1 MSINNKFKELIQTGS
16 FAGILLI
23 ITFALALVI
32 SNNSFLNKYYT
43 AFIYS
48 NILLSIGS
56 LSLQTTFIQLIN
68 DGFMSFFFLLIG
80 LEMKFHLVEGE
91 YKNKKKLILPSAA
104 ALGGVVVPALIYVY
118 FNFDQPTLKGWAIPI
133 ATDTAFVLGILSF
146 FHRHT
151 SLELRAFII
160 GFSLI
165 DDAFALIILALFYTK
180 TISMVAL
187 WASLGI
193 VIILSIL
200 NYYQVQKT
208 LYYMAIGLLLWIS
221 MVEAGIHG
229 TLCGAIIALF
239 IPVNI
244 NGGLNDSFKRLE
256 ELMRP
261 FVNYFILPLFVFMN
275 SGIVL
280 KHFSFGS
287 VCSNVTWG
295 IIFGLFIG
303 KQLGIT
309 LFSYPFIR
317 LKFCDLP
324 QGTSWLKFYAIAVLG
339 GIGFT
344 LSLFI
349 GSITF
354 ESGCPSNAM
363 RIAVIIGSLVSALFG
378 IIILNYATKNPSGSA
393 VLK

>member
-1 MSINNKFKELIQTGS
+1 MRVDSQLKELIKSGT

-23 ITFALALVI
+23 IAFALAITI
-32 SNNSFLNKYYT
+32 SNNILLEKYYIS
-43 AFIYS
+43 FIYS
-48 NILLSIGS
+48 KIS
-56 LSLQTTFIQLIN
+56 LIVGNVSLETTFIELVN
-68 DGFMSFFFLLIG
+68 DGLMTFFFLLIG

-91 YKNKKKLILPSAA
+91 YKNKKKLILPTGA
-104 ALGGVVVPALIYVY
+104 ALGGVVVPALIYVF
-118 FNFDQPTLKGWAIPI
+118 FNYDKPELIEGWAIPA

-146 FHRHT
+146 FQRSI

-165 DDAFALIILALFYTK
+165 DDAFALVILALFYTK
-180 TISMVAL
+180 TINISALLISLAIVVILSIFNYKQVKSLLYYTVIGILL
-187 WASLGI
+187 WAS
-193 VIILSIL
+193 
-200 NYYQVQKT
+200 
-208 LYYMAIGLLLWIS
+208 
-221 MVEAGIHG
+221 MVESGIHG

-244 NGGLNDSFKRLE
+244 KGKVNTSFQKLE
-256 ELMRP
+256 NSIRP

-275 SGIVL
+275 SGILL
-280 KHFSFGS
+280 KHFSFES
-287 VCSNVTWG
+287 LCSSLTYG

-309 LFSYPFIR
+309 LFSYPFVR
-317 LKFCDLP
+317 FNFCNLP
-324 QGTSWLKFYAIAVLG
+324 SDTSWLKFYSVAVLG

-354 ESGCPSNAM
+354 ESGCPSNSM
-363 RIAVIIGSLVSALFG
+363 RAAVIIGSLLSTVLGVA
-378 IIILNYATKNPSGSA
+378 ILKYCTK
-393 VLK
+393 VQK

>member
-1 MSINNKFKELIQTGS
+1 MSINNKLRELIKSGS

-32 SNNSFLNKYYT
+32 SNNSFLNKYYI
-43 AFIYS
+43 AFVYS
-48 NILLSIGS
+48 NIFLSVGN
-56 LSLQTTFIQLIN
+56 LSLQTTFIELIN
-68 DGFMSFFFLLIG
+68 DGFMTFFFLLIG

-104 ALGGVVVPALIYVY
+104 ALGGVVAPALIYVY
-118 FNFDQPTLKGWAIPI
+118 FNFDQSTLKGWAIPI

-146 FHRHT
+146 FHRYT

-180 TISMVAL
+180 TIYMVAL
-187 WASLGI
+187 CASLGI
-193 VIILSIL
+193 IVILSIL

-239 IPVNI
+239 IPVNTGNVI
-244 NGGLNDSFKRLE
+244 NSSFKKLE
-256 ELMRP
+256 ELIRP

-280 KHFSFGS
+280 KHFSFKS
-287 VCSNVTWG
+287 VCSNVTFG
-295 IIFGLFIG
+295 VIFGLFIG
-303 KQLGIT
+303 KQLGIM

-317 LKFCDLP
+317 LKFCALP
-324 QGTSWLKFYAIAVLG
+324 KDTSWLKFYAIAILG

-363 RIAVIIGSLVSALFG
+363 RIAVIIASLLSALFG
-378 IIILNYATKNPSGSA
+378 VIILNYAVKYSA
-393 VLK
+393 DSKLE